1 MTVPTHP
8 LIVDIP
14 ILRDHC
20 KSTATCRMAVEAED
34 GDRLLR
40 AVRLHIAEPNIIEDD
55 LLRGR

>member
-1 MTVPTHP
+1 
-8 LIVDIP
+8 
-14 ILRDHC
+14 
-20 KSTATCRMAVEAED
+20 MAVDTED